1 MGTFDLLHPG
11 HLHLLRWCRRLAGAE
26 GEVVATVN
34 SDAFV
39 ERYKGRRPVMNEAAR
54 RAMVLALPEVDECEV
69 HGDLPAIKGADEG
82 GIGPG
87 YPGVMAEDASS
98 TIKYRLPRGGLLVIG
113 ADWRDR
119 DYLAQL
125 GVTQEWLDERG
136 IVVVYVPLL
145 AGYSSTK
152 LREAMA
158 PDGSAARAKAFVR
171 EFYPDPS

>member
-11 HLHLLRWCRRLAGAE
+11 HLSLFRWCRRLAGE
-26 GEVVATVN
+26 GGTVVATVN

-39 ERYKGRRPVMNEAAR
+39 ERYKGRPPVMGERDRMAL
-54 RAMVLALPEVDECEV
+54 VEALPEVDECRV
-69 HGDLPAIKGADEG
+69 HRDRQGFPTKGID
-82 GIGPG
+82 PT
-87 YPGVMAEDASS
+87 PAEDASP
-98 TIKYRLPRGGLLVIG
+98 TIGSVRPDAIVIG

-119 DYLAQL
+119 DYLGQL

-145 AGYSSTK
+145 AGYSSTA

-158 PDGSAARAKAFVR
+158 
-171 EFYPDPS
+171 